1 MWATLPNCGELSK
14 FLKGNNYL
22 KTTHILIEM
31 DKEFE
36 WKKLPVEGTDDYFV
50 SEDGQIFSSKYN
62 KSLSPCLRAGYLSIY
77 IYKIKKNLKV
87 HQMVAKAFIPNN
99 DPTKQI
105 VNHIDGNKLNNHVS
119 NLEWVSL
126 LQNNKHAIDSGLTKI
141 TRRRVYQCDL
151 DGNIIK
157 IHDTIRGAGKDTN
170 VDSGAIAKVCKGTR
184 NKAGG
189 FKWRF
194 VDQNPN
200 ENDIDLS
207 DFIQVVDFPNYLI
220 NKNGDVYSKPYK
232 KLLKQQKNNDGYM
245 GIQLTNKGN
254 RRSYLVHRLVA
265 IHFID
270 KRINDG
276 NKINH
281 KDGDKTNN
289 HVENLEWVTDSEN
302 LKHYYSLNKKNK
314 T

>member
-1 MWATLPNCGELSK
+1 MFKSPSNGSK
-14 FLKGNNYL
+14 
-22 KTTHILIEM
+22 
-31 DKEFE
+31 
-36 WKKLPVEGTDDYFV
+36 
-50 SEDGQIFSSKYN
+50 
-62 KSLSPCLRAGYLSIY
+62 
-77 IYKIKKNLKV
+77 
-87 HQMVAKAFIPNN
+87 KAFIPNN

-200 ENDIDLS
+200 ENRSQNRSYDKNAYKQKSIM
-207 DFIQVVDFPNYLI
+207 FVIQFKGFLKFVVPFSNSNLI
-220 NKNGDVYSKPYK
+220 N
-232 KLLKQQKNNDGYM
+232 
-245 GIQLTNKGN
+245 
-254 RRSYLVHRLVA
+254 
-265 IHFID
+265 F
-270 KRINDG
+270 
-276 NKINH
+276 
-281 KDGDKTNN
+281 
-289 HVENLEWVTDSEN
+289 
-302 LKHYYSLNKKNK
+302 
-314 T
+314 

>member
-1 MWATLPNCGELSK
+1 MN
-14 FLKGNNYL
+14 
-22 KTTHILIEM
+22 
-31 DKEFE
+31 KEIE
-36 WKKLPVEGTDDYFV
+36 WKKLPVEGIDDYFV
-50 SEDGQIFSSKYN
+50 SEDGQIYTKKTNKIMACSSFRGGYKSFCINQN
-62 KSLSPCLRAGYLSIY
+62 KTSY
-77 IYKIKKNLKV
+77 KV

-245 GIQLTNKGN
+245 GIQITNKGN

>member
-1 MWATLPNCGELSK
+1 MEIKWSQIP
-14 FLKGNNYL
+14 
-22 KTTHILIEM
+22 IEGL
-31 DKEFE
+31 E
-36 WKKLPVEGTDDYFV
+36 DYMI
-50 SEDGQIFSSKYN
+50 SEDGNVFSKLSRKNMSLASIRGGYQSIKFHKIN
-62 KSLSPCLRAGYLSIY
+62 KC
-77 IYKIKKNLKV
+77 LKV

-245 GIQLTNKGN
+245 GIQITNKGN